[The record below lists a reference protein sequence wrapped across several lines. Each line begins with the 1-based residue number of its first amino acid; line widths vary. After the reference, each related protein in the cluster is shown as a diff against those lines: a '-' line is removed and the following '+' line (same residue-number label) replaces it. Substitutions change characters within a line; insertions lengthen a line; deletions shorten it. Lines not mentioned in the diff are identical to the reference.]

1 MLRAALALTGAAALL
16 LGCASPGAPHRP
28 VALVAPAA
36 LGLANSASTLVTP
49 RWWAT
54 LGDATLNRLV
64 EQALQTSPS
73 MAMAQARIA
82 RAQSLT
88 ELSRS
93 AAGAQARLDADA
105 NAQRYSAN
113 SLLPPPIAGSVRSS
127 ATLQAGL
134 NWSADLYG
142 AKAAD
147 LASALGQTRAAQ
159 TDAAAA
165 ATVLAAQISQAYVG
179 LARLLAQRDLLQRT
193 LAQHQAI
200 LALTRE
206 RMAAGLD
213 SRVQLTQAEGA
224 LPDTRAQLE
233 AIAEQLMRVRRQIAL
248 LSGQTPSALDE
259 LSPRLDALTLDA
271 TPATLGAD
279 LLARR
284 PDLVAAR
291 WRVESALHDIAVSQ
305 TRFYPNIN
313 LGAFVGLSAL
323 GLDKLL
329 QAGSLQAGLSPAL
342 HLPLFDAGRLRA
354 QLGARQA
361 ELDLALAQ
369 YNAAVVEAVK
379 QAGDAIGSEQS
390 LQRQQREQSDA
401 LASAQAAHA
410 VAQQRF
416 GAGLSGYLVV
426 LHSES
431 QLLAQQRQAAEL
443 RSGLLGARLTLL
455 QALGGG
461 WNDDTD
467 ASVATLHTG
476 APPQP

>member
-1 MLRAALALTGAAALL
+1 
-16 LGCASPGAPHRP
+16 
-28 VALVAPAA
+28 
-36 LGLANSASTLVTP
+36 
-49 RWWAT
+49 
-54 LGDATLNRLV
+54 
-64 EQALQTSPS
+64 
-73 MAMAQARIA
+73 
-82 RAQSLT
+82 
-88 ELSRS
+88 
-93 AAGAQARLDADA
+93 
-105 NAQRYSAN
+105 
-113 SLLPPPIAGSVRSS
+113 
-127 ATLQAGL
+127 
-134 NWSADLYG
+134 
-142 AKAAD
+142 
-147 LASALGQTRAAQ
+147 
-159 TDAAAA
+159 
-165 ATVLAAQISQAYVG
+165 
-179 LARLLAQRDLLQRT
+179 
-193 LAQHQAI
+193 
-200 LALTRE
+200 
-206 RMAAGLD
+206 MAAGLD

-248 LSGQTPSALDE
+248 LGGQTPSALDE

-476 APPQP
+476 ASPQP